1 MTRSHK
7 NVRIVRYYLIV
18 QGSSGEDVVALH
30 VEISK
35 LISRNDELTAAV
47 FSLQQ
52 SHQQLKVEKEE
63 EEARCVALEEEL
75 REKEDHWRKTEQQ
88 LTAEV
93 REWDGMDRSEC
104 SSLVWGWR
112 CEWWSW
118 SGEAC

>member
-1 MTRSHK
+1 M
-7 NVRIVRYYLIV
+7 IVLV
-18 QGSSGEDVVALH
+18 QGSGGEDVAALYA
-30 VEISK
+30 EISK

-63 EEARCVALEEEL
+63 EEARCAALEEEL

-93 REWDGMDRSEC
+93 RGWGGVDRSEC
-104 SSLVWGWR
+104 SSLAGGR
-112 CEWWSW
+112 CEWWSR
-118 SGEAC
+118 SGEEC